1 MYNNRQFWMDNV
13 KFGWS
18 CPMTS
23 HYFNPCNKKG
33 HIADICHSICR
44 LDKHEDD
51 NAFDKEEQT
60 YNVNQSDQTNAT
72 IQKSQHCSP
81 TSNKKRLHS
90 TSHYKQPSQVDHP

>member
-51 NAFDKEEQT
+51 TAFDKEEQT
-60 YNVNQSDQTNAT
+60 YNVNLFQIKPMQQSKKANIAV
-72 IQKSQHCSP
+72 QHL
-81 TSNKKRLHS
+81 TKKDF
-90 TSHYKQPSQVDHP
+90 TVQVIINNHLE